1 MTKST
6 KRPSK
11 TAKAAKRILTDS
23 KLLTS
28 KSDRD
33 LQSGSEFKASVVTP
47 RSNPTAIK
55 PRPDKKRG

>member
-1 MTKST
+1 MPKPK

-11 TAKAAKRILTDS
+11 SAKLARKILSDS
-23 KLLTS
+23 KLLTE
-28 KSDRD
+28 KTERD

-47 RSNPTAIK
+47 RTNKSANK